1 MKRVRHQV
9 IYDDACAFCARQMR
23 LLRRLDWLGR
33 FQLVPRSSP
42 EAQLPGLSPEVL
54 FQAIHCVTV
63 DGRVF
68 RGARCLRFVGLR
80 LPLLAPLAVLLWVPG
95 VLGLAERVYAWISRN
110 RHRLGGTA
118 GPAPTCGPACASAQ
132 SPTNRDAA

>member
-9 IYDDACAFCARQMR
+9 IYDDGCAFCTRQMR
-23 LLRRLDWLGR
+23 RLRRLDWLKR
-33 FQLVPRSSP
+33 FQWVPQSNP
-42 EAQLPGLSPEVL
+42 EARWPGLTPEVL
-54 FQAIHCVTV
+54 AQAIHCVTA

-80 LPLLAPLAVLLWVPG
+80 LPVLAPLVVLLWVPG
-95 VLGLAERVYAWISRN
+95 VLDLAERVYAWISRN

-118 GPAPTCGPACASAQ
+118 GPAPTCGPACTGAQ
-132 SPTNRDAA
+132 SAPNRDGA

>member
-1 MKRVRHQV
+1 MSRSVHHV
-9 IYDDACAFCARQMR
+9 IYDDSCGFCVRQMW

-33 FQLVPRSSP
+33 FRLVTRSSP
-42 EAQLPGLSPEVL
+42 EARRLGLSPEAL
-54 FQAIHCVTV
+54 LQAVHCVTA

-80 LPLLAPLAVLLWVPG
+80 VPLLALLAALLWVPG
-95 VLGLAERVYAWISRN
+95 MLELAERAYAWVSRN

-118 GPAPTCGPACASAQ
+118 GPASTCGPRCMSVR
-132 SPTNRDAA
+132 PTTNRDAA